1 MRLLILVVMAFVL
14 VFSVLGILLLLL
26 RLTNIERVQRG
37 ESEDLSL
44 DANRT
49 RRSPM
54 DHKRNDRPPPMDMH
68 DFLPGDV
75 YHRFPQIQE
84 YLKDLARRHPE
95 VVQVEQLGLSHEG
108 RAIWMVKIG
117 RGAAGELTPSML
129 VDGGMHAREWVT
141 VGTALSLIGHLV
153 KLFTTAEDCARLP
166 LTGINWHIIPVLN
179 PDGYEYSATT
189 DRLWRKNRR
198 PPPTGSTCAGVD
210 LNRNFPLGFGL
221 GADAQPCSEVY
232 KGLAPLSEPESQ
244 ALQLISGRLNSSLL
258 AYISL
263 HAYGQSWL
271 TPWGY
276 QTKPLPNSEELE
288 EVAKEAFR
296 QVDCSFGRAVPAR
309 EYEVGGA
316 AKIYYVAGGS
326 SDDFVYSTTKTRLAY
341 TIELPDDGREFG
353 FLLPPSK
360 LPQVAADTW
369 VALRSVGLQA
379 LARMS
384 LTEKD
389 KTG

>member
-1 MRLLILVVMAFVL
+1 MRMPVLVLMVSTLVVS
-14 VFSVLGILLLLL
+14 VFGMGFLLLK
-26 RLTNIERVQRG
+26 LTNIERVQRG
-37 ESEDLSL
+37 EDLSL
-44 DANRT
+44 SANRT
-49 RRSPM
+49 RRSSLI
-54 DHKRNDRPPPMDMH
+54 DQKERRGRPPPMDMR

-75 YHRFPQIQE
+75 YHRFPEIQD

-95 VVQVEQLGLSHEG
+95 VVELEQLGSSHEG

-153 KLFTTAEDCARLP
+153 KLFTTAEDCAAP
-166 LTGINWHIIPVLN
+166 ALTGMNWHIVPVLN
-179 PDGYEYSATT
+179 PDGYEFSATT

-198 PPPTGSTCAGVD
+198 PPPTGSTCVGVD

-232 KGLAPLSEPESQ
+232 KGQAPLSEPESQ
-244 ALQLISGRLNSSLL
+244 ALQLIAGRLNNTLL
-258 AYISL
+258 SYISL

-276 QTKPLPNSEELE
+276 QLKPLSNSEELE

-296 QVDCSFGRAVPAR
+296 QVDCNFGRAVPAR

-341 TIELPDDGREFG
+341 TIELPDDGREYG

-384 LTEKD
+384 LT
-389 KTG
+389 